1 MNKSLDAIFDTRQVL
16 IGSNYQSR
24 ENSRGYP
31 IGESEFC
38 SNFAFLNNQADLFLF
53 VPSIMDLKEKL

>member
-1 MNKSLDAIFDTRQVL
+1 MQFL
-16 IGSNYQSR
+16 IPAGSNYQSR